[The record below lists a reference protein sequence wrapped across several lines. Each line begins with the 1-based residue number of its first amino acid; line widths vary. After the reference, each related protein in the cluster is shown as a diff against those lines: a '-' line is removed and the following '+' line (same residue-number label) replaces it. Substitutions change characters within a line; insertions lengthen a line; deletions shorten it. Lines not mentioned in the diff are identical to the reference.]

1 MAVPEVVPAVVTAQ
15 VRSLF
20 CLRANRI
27 QTQLHWC
34 RGPHYTEK
42 VLGQLELP
50 DVAPETAICEV
61 RDLGLGIDE
70 EVCIDG
76 VGDVQGRGSSGVR
89 GKYGTVVDPAARSEC
104 L

>member
-20 CLRANRI
+20 CLGANRI

-42 VLGQLELP
+42 ILGQLELP

-76 VGDVQGRGSSGVR
+76 VGDVQRRGGGSVG